1 MNEDKVLE
9 ALAQLNATMQQGFF
23 EMSGRFED
31 IERRLGKQE
40 KTAKRT
46 AQRQRPQASE
56 IEKLK
61 AIVQDLARQAPVRH
75 YGDASAIR
83 RDEAYHGF
91 KRCGI
96 DKVTAMKQLCVRGQA
111 LEAVPGDKLAGD
123 AVERKLIALV
133 AVVVIKSP
141 CGNGW
146 AWESIAFFALQRKPQ

>member
-9 ALAQLNATMQQGFF
+9 ALAQLNATMQRGFS

-46 AQRQRPQASE
+46 AQRQRLQASE
-56 IEKLK
+56 IEQLK
-61 AIVQDLARQAPVRH
+61 AVVQDLARQAPVRD

-83 RDEAYHGF
+83 RDAAYHGF

-96 DKVTAMKQLCVRGQA
+96 DKVTAMKA
-111 LEAVPGDKLAGD
+111 LREAGTIRPGHEDRNTDTIWLDGKCQR
-123 AVERKLIALV
+123 VII
-133 AVVVIKSP
+133 VVTK
-141 CGNGW
+141 
-146 AWESIAFFALQRKPQ
+146 E